1 MGNISRIRDLADK
14 NGVSI
19 SFLSQAIGKSSGYLA
34 NATSRD
40 ADVPVKYL
48 SALATALGTS
58 VDYLLGKTDDP
69 SATDSDMQISDDY
82 GTFQYDRFYD
92 LCKKQ
97 GKMQSHLYDLVGLP
111 SKAGS
116 NLKRTKKVRPE
127 ILEVWAAELNTSA
140 AYLNGE
146 TDDPSPVPAPA
157 APEQKE
163 KAPQSDV
170 DRLMEGLN
178 AESIRKLR
186 EYAELLLLGQDAQT
200 APTVPDDKE
209 PAEK

>member
-40 ADVPVKYL
+40 ADVPVKCL
-48 SALATALGTS
+48 PALATALGTS

-186 EYAELLLLGQDAQT
+186 EYAELLLLGQE
-200 APTVPDDKE
+200 KE
-209 PAEK
+209 EKKP

>member
-48 SALATALGTS
+48 PALATALGTS

>member
-48 SALATALGTS
+48 PALATALGTS

-111 SKAGS
+111 SKAGN

-186 EYAELLLLGQDAQT
+186 EYAELLLLGQE
-200 APTVPDDKE
+200 KE
-209 PAEK
+209 EKKP

>member
-1 MGNISRIRDLADK
+1 M
-14 NGVSI
+14 
-19 SFLSQAIGKSSGYLA
+19 
-34 NATSRD
+34 
-40 ADVPVKYL
+40 KYL
-48 SALATALGTS
+48 PALATALGTS

-116 NLKRTKKVRPE
+116 NLKRTKKVKPE

-146 TDDPSPVPAPA
+146 TDDPSPVLAPA

-186 EYAELLLLGQDAQT
+186 EYAELLLLGQE
-200 APTVPDDKE
+200 KE
-209 PAEK
+209 EKKP

>member
-1 MGNISRIRDLADK
+1 
-14 NGVSI
+14 
-19 SFLSQAIGKSSGYLA
+19 
-34 NATSRD
+34 
-40 ADVPVKYL
+40 
-48 SALATALGTS
+48 
-58 VDYLLGKTDDP
+58 
-69 SATDSDMQISDDY
+69 
-82 GTFQYDRFYD
+82 
-92 LCKKQ
+92 
-97 GKMQSHLYDLVGLP
+97 MQSHLYDLVGLP

-116 NLKRTKKVRPE
+116 NLRRTKKVKPE
-127 ILEVWAAELNTSA
+127 ILEVWATELNTSA

-186 EYAELLLLGQDAQT
+186 EYAELLLLGQEQG
-200 APTVPDDKE
+200 KE
-209 PAEK
+209 KP

>member
-1 MGNISRIRDLADK
+1 M
-14 NGVSI
+14 
-19 SFLSQAIGKSSGYLA
+19 F
-34 NATSRD
+34 
-40 ADVPVKYL
+40 
-48 SALATALGTS
+48 
-58 VDYLLGKTDDP
+58 
-69 SATDSDMQISDDY
+69 
-82 GTFQYDRFYD
+82 YDRFLELCRQKGVSPAAAAREMGFSNATTTQWSHGSIPSKASLSKISTYFD
-92 LCKKQ
+92 VSTAYLKTGIGTAATSETHSPDNSAPIEPDTFQFERFVHLCKQQ

-116 NLKRTKKVRPE
+116 NLKRTKKVKPE

-157 APEQKE
+157 ASEQKE

-186 EYAELLLLGQDAQT
+186 EYAELLLLGQE
-200 APTVPDDKE
+200 KE
-209 PAEK
+209 EKKP